1 MNLSSVDLRLDA
13 GPLVARALV
22 KPRAVEMDEAVAGA
36 AVPVAFDAAG
46 SWCFGW
52 FHRAATPAR
61 GVGVVL
67 CRPIGYEAMCTYHT
81 YTQLAETLAQAGFDA
96 LRFDYHGTGD
106 SAGDDADADRVS
118 AWLES
123 TDRAIAEL
131 RRLASVSRVSL
142 FGVRL
147 GATLAAHAA
156 ARLGTVE
163 SLVMWAPCVS
173 GRAFARELRAA
184 GSSRQ
189 SPAAT
194 EPGAIEA
201 LGCLHTAQTLQDLQ
215 ALDCKLAAAPARRVL
230 IIGRDDMPGEGPLPA
245 HYRTLGVDTQ
255 FENWPGYSRMMV
267 EPHAGVVEQASLN
280 AITQWLAA
288 APEPP
293 TELAHVAPASA
304 TRMRMAVLPDGVRE
318 GPFTFGARGALFGI
332 LAEPGELS
340 GVADAAMRRQTAVL
354 LLNVGGNYRVG
365 PNRIYV
371 KMARALAARGF
382 PALRLDLSGIGD
394 SRDGDRTHTGS
405 YYSLTSAADVRAAID
420 GLAARGCTRFYVM
433 GVCSGSY
440 VAFQTALADSRVTGQ
455 VLMNSRLLELR
466 DGTGPDILQASMQR
480 HYKSTA
486 FYGRALMQ
494 PQVYRRL
501 LRGEVDVRGI
511 AARVRVLVQAR
522 IRRAM
527 GGLFGRA
534 PHESVLA
541 NTRRLGARGTD
552 TLMVM
557 GAEDDGRDYVEFHFG
572 RQGSR
577 LKGDPNFRMVVV
589 DECDHTFSS
598 VDSQRTVIREVIAH
612 LERRLP
618 VPTPLSCRT

>member
-1 MNLSSVDLRLDA
+1 MSAPTIDLRLDA
-13 GPLVARALV
+13 SPLVARALAR
-22 KPRAVEMDEAVAGA
+22 PRAAEVDEVAGR
-36 AVPVAFDAAG
+36 AVPIVFDAIG

-52 FHRAATPAR
+52 FHRAAAPSR

-81 YTQLAETLAQAGFDA
+81 YTQLAETLSQAGFDV
-96 LRFDYHGTGD
+96 LRFDYQGTGD
-106 SAGDDADADRVS
+106 SAGDDADAGRVN

-123 TDRAIAEL
+123 TDRAVAEL
-131 RRLASVSRVSL
+131 TRLAGVSRISL
-142 FGVRL
+142 VGVRL

-173 GRAFARELRAA
+173 GRTFVRELRAA
-184 GSSRQ
+184 GASRQ
-189 SPAAT
+189 LPAAT

-201 LGCLHTAQTLQDLQ
+201 LGCLHTAQTLEELQ
-215 ALDCKLAAAPARRVL
+215 ALDCKRLAVAPARRLL

-280 AITQWLAA
+280 GITQWLAA
-288 APEPP
+288 APGPSAEPVQ
-293 TELAHVAPASA
+293 AAPASVA
-304 TRMRMAVLPDGVRE
+304 RTRIGVLPGGVRE
-318 GPFTFGARGALFGI
+318 GPFTFGAKGSLFGI
-332 LAEPGELS
+332 LAEPGEVP

-382 PALRLDLSGIGD
+382 PTLRLDLSGIGD

-440 VAFQTALADSRVTGQ
+440 VAFQTALADPRVTGQ

-466 DGTGPDILQASMQR
+466 DGTGPDILQASMQL

-486 FYGRALMQ
+486 FYWRALMQ
-494 PQVYRRL
+494 PRVYRRL

-511 AARVRVLVQAR
+511 AARVRVLMQAR
-522 IRRAM
+522 LRRAM

-534 PHESVLA
+534 PRESVLA
-541 NTRRLGARGTD
+541 NTRRLSACGTH

-589 DECDHTFSS
+589 DDCDHTFSS
-598 VDSQRTVIREVIAH
+598 VDSQRIVIREVVAH

-618 VPTPLSCRT
+618 VSG